1 MSGAT
6 VTARSMSLSVPRP
19 NVNQEVVLTADCLD
33 GEVPIGGG
41 VRAEA
46 SDATDD
52 TRMHLQESGPTT
64 TGWLGRAA
72 ATARFGPGSTFTM
85 TTTVYCLAP

>member
-1 MSGAT
+1 MGAGS
-6 VTARSMSLSVPRP
+6 VTARSESTSVPRP
-19 NVNQEVVLTADCLD
+19 NVNQEVVVTVDCLA

-41 VRAEA
+41 VLAEA
-46 SDATDD
+46 SDAVDN
-52 TRMHLQESGPTT
+52 TRMHLQESGPTA

-72 ATARFGPGSTFTM
+72 ATARFGMGSTFTV